1 MRRTGIIQI
10 EICWFFR
17 YNSTK
22 DDMYECKRLLLW
34 NSNLPLFWYRSSLQW
49 WILFWQSTHLQRF
62 AQNRKEGRR
71 LGWACLLGGDEFS
84 AALFFDYDVP
94 EEIMY
99 NRAGEIF
106 EKLQTAFHEL
116 TPRVSLSVGAA
127 VSDSGSTFNDLYK
140 NADEALYEA
149 KNNGRDRIG
158 FR

>member
-1 MRRTGIIQI
+1 MEFKLTIILI
-10 EICWFFR
+10 SVIIAMMDLVLAK
-17 YNSTK
+17 YS
-22 DDMYECKRLLLW
+22 
-34 NSNLPLFWYRSSLQW
+34 
-49 WILFWQSTHLQRF
+49 F

-158 FR
+158 FRQ